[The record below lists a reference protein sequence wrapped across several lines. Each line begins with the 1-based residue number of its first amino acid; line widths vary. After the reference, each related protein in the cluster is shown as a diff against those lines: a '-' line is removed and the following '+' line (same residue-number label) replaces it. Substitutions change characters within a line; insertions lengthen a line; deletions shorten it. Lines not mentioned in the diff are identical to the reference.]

1 MRQIFGK
8 RKRSRTT
15 RAGLFSHRRQRSLV
29 SGPKSCVLHC
39 REHILHMRLGMVPRV
54 PEQGRF
60 LPLPYAPVLVC
71 FLNLFCDCH
80 TFSHWRKK
88 IVQLGTRRVENFE

>member
-1 MRQIFGK
+1 
-8 RKRSRTT
+8 
-15 RAGLFSHRRQRSLV
+15 
-29 SGPKSCVLHC
+29 
-39 REHILHMRLGMVPRV
+39 MRLGMVPRV

-71 FLNLFCDCH
+71 FLNLFCCCH
-80 TFSHWRKK
+80 AFSHWRKK